1 MRVTQGMTAD
11 NALYNLQQGRS
22 RLDQL
27 EEQISSGLNVNRPS
41 DDPIVTKQILDLQDG
56 MDMGTQYQSNITKS
70 NLWLNTANTALQGMS
85 DIVSQAKGI
94 AGTITSGSSD
104 QTERDSV
111 VSQLTELK
119 KQLVDMGN
127 TQLGDQYIF
136 AGFKNSSPPFS
147 TSNNNYGGS
156 SDDINV
162 EINKN
167 SQETINITGDN
178 LLKGTGTYGSVD
190 ILDTFDKLIAAV
202 NGNNASDIQKQAANL
217 DSAATQIDNATS
229 DVAAK
234 MTRLN
239 SVSNLIS
246 QSQNNMQNMLS
257 NTQNVD
263 YTKAAVELTQQQTA
277 FQAALSATA
286 KITQLSLLDYIS

>member
-277 FQAALSATA
+277 YQAALSATA